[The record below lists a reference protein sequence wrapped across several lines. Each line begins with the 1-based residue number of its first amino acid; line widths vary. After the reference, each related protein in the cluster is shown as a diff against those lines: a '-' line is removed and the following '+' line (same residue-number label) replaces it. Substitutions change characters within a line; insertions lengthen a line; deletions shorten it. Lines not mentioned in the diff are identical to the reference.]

1 MGGVENPQGRQCS
14 MYNKV
19 GVDVSQC
26 FLFKPTPSEPS
37 EEVIVSWLPSSS
49 REC

>member
-1 MGGVENPQGRQCS
+1 MGGSENPQGRECS

-19 GVDVSQC
+19 NVSQC
-26 FLFKPTPSEPS
+26 FLFKPISSEPS
-37 EEVIVSWLPSSS
+37 EEVIVPWLPSSS